1 MIEFEYST
9 KDIDIDSLL
18 EENKR
23 LKSELEA
30 SKKELQ
36 DLKDKIIS
44 HLQNENKDLA
54 YQAKRIAQ
62 DQCIM
67 NATNLMLR

>member
-1 MIEFEYST
+1 MITFKYSA
-9 KDIDIDSLL
+9 KDIDSLL

-36 DLKDKIIS
+36 ELKEEIIS

-54 YQAKRIAQ
+54 YQAQRIAHSRY
-62 DQCIM
+62 IM
-67 NATNLMLR
+67 NLM

>member
-36 DLKDKIIS
+36 ELKDKII
-44 HLQNENKDLA
+44 
-54 YQAKRIAQ
+54 
-62 DQCIM
+62 
-67 NATNLMLR
+67 

>member
-1 MIEFEYST
+1 MITFKYSA
-9 KDIDIDSLL
+9 KDIDSLF

-36 DLKDKIIS
+36 ELKDKIIS

-54 YQAKRIAQ
+54 YQAQKIA
-62 DQCIM
+62 DSRYIM
-67 NATNLMLR
+67 NLR

>member
-1 MIEFEYST
+1 MITFKYSA
-9 KDIDIDSLL
+9 KDIDSLL

-36 DLKDKIIS
+36 ELKEEIIS
-44 HLQNENKDLA
+44 HLQSENKDLA
-54 YQAKRIAQ
+54 YQAQRIAHSRY
-62 DQCIM
+62 IM
-67 NATNLMLR
+67 NLM